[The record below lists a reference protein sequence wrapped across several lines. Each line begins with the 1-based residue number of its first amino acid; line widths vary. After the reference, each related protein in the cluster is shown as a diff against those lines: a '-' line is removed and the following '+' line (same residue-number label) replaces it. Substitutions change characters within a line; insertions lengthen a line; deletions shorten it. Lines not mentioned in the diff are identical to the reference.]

1 MEYTVR
7 EPSFR
12 QLRRVAVISAVP
24 FVGFGIMDNA
34 IMIVVSCC
42 CCYCCYC
49 CYCWCSLGAGRT
61 KQAHFVHPCPCADA
75 PQTLDATDCCWFGNK
90 MLDYVG

>member
-12 QLRRVAVISAVP
+12 QLRKVAFISAVP

-34 IMIVVSCC
+34 IMIVVSC
-42 CCYCCYC
+42 
-49 CYCWCSLGAGRT
+49 
-61 KQAHFVHPCPCADA
+61 
-75 PQTLDATDCCWFGNK
+75 
-90 MLDYVG
+90 